1 MEKSLDASL
10 EALNTTYLDLF
21 LIHWPIAFNRDGSVY
36 NKELTDDPFP
46 TWQKLEELV
55 KKGKIRNILYHRIS
69 GLLSRIVS
77 CAVRSL
83 LSIPFL
89 MLCLTECYSMLPSLD
104 LCSLFLA
111 QRTSNATPLKQT
123 LERTLIL

>member
-55 KKGKIRNILYHRIS
+55 KKGKIRNIGVSKCVCTLP
-69 GLLSRIVS
+69 LS
-77 CAVRSL
+77 L
-83 LSIPFL
+83 PHSIPP
-89 MLCLTECYSMLPSLD
+89 PSP
-104 LCSLFLA
+104 SVP
-111 QRTSNATPLKQT
+111 QPY
-123 LERTLIL
+123 